1 MKIIIG
7 GIITSALIIGGI
19 IYIGYIISVK
29 NNTSDK

>member
-1 MKIIIG
+1 MNIIIG
-7 GIITSALIIGGI
+7 GIIVLSLMIGGI